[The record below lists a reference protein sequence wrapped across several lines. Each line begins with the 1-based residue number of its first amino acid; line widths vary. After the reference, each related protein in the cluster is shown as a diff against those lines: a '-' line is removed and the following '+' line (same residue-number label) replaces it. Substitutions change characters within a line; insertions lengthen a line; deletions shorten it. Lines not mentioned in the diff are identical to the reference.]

1 MVADFKDI
9 KKEDVSVAGGK
20 GANLGEMTREK
31 INVPAGF
38 IVTTEAYKEFLRVN
52 KITDIINNELNK
64 AGNDEK
70 SILNAACYFRKRI
83 RSGTFPAALKNLIGE
98 KYNALGENKK
108 VAIRSSATAEDLAD
122 ASFAGQQDSYLNIQ
136 GMDEILEH
144 IRSCYASLWTDRAVS
159 YRFRQ
164 GYDQSRVSI
173 AVIVQEMVE
182 SEKSGVLFTV
192 APINKNENA
201 MLINAAFGLGES
213 VVSGRVSADTYM
225 IDKKTGMI
233 QINIGNKETQIVY
246 DKKGTV
252 ERVLSDDKRKS
263 RVLNDSEISKLREN
277 GLKIEKHYNMP
288 MDIEWAV
295 KDGKV
300 YILQARAITTLNKK
314 TDDTDEENEL
324 SQYIKGKKINK
335 STRKALGFIL
345 EKMPFAYRTLDFC
358 YLEAIND
365 QKANILSEGGIVIA
379 KNPLIDDDGIQSFS
393 DTGIHFNKNIFNF
406 FKVLKTV
413 KDFDYCYERC
423 LDFMEKYES
432 EIERIKTLEF
442 ENMTLSQCKKFII
455 ESYDLLS
462 SLAYD
467 RFKYALFP
475 SVLRSKGLD
484 KIIKKA
490 DPSYASFDFYSG
502 LNNKTSTVN
511 SDISTLAR
519 EIRKNTEL
527 RDLVTAGESYNKLY
541 ENYDEFRLSADRFMK
556 DNGYRSDFNCY
567 CLAARTFMEDPDRL
581 LKILIPILKEDE
593 ESTVRTVKKDFLK
606 IMQKL
611 EKIYGVKYKKTEKQI
626 YRFRYFHVVREET
639 QYMWETLFFYIRQ
652 CVKRINF
659 ILLGNEDIDSGVANL
674 FYKELLEVL
683 EKGALS
689 ESDKEK
695 INRRNSKYPLAVK
708 VWEASKTLV
717 FKCEG
722 DVLKGVSA
730 SGGTAVARVCVINDP
745 GEFYKMKK
753 GDILLCHYTDPE
765 WTPLFK
771 LASAVVSDTGS
782 ELSHAAIVARE
793 YNIPAVLGVGLA
805 SLKFKD
811 GDRIQVDGDKG
822 LVKRL

>member
-9 KKEDVSVAGGK
+9 KKEDVPIAGGK

-38 IVTTEAYKEFLRVN
+38 IVTSEAYKEFLRVN
-52 KITDIINNELNK
+52 GIADIINNELNK
-64 AGNDEK
+64 AGNDER
-70 SILNAACYFRKRI
+70 SLLNAAVYFRERI
-83 RSGTFPAALKNLIGE
+83 NSGTFPDALKSLIRE
-98 KYNALGENKK
+98 KYNDLGEHKK

-136 GMDEILEH
+136 GMEEILEH

-159 YRFRQ
+159 YRSRQ
-164 GYDQSRVSI
+164 GYDQSKVSI

-192 APINKNENA
+192 DPINKNENA

-213 VVSGRVSADTYM
+213 VVSGRVSADTYI
-225 IDKKTGMI
+225 IDKKTGKS
-233 QINIGNKETQIVY
+233 QINIGNKETQIIY

-252 ERVLSDDKRKS
+252 EETLSDDKRKS
-263 RVLNDSEISKLREN
+263 RVLNDSEISKLSKS
-277 GLKIEKHYNMP
+277 GLKIEKHYKMP

-300 YILQARAITTLNKK
+300 YILQARAITTLNKDSLDK
-314 TDDTDEENEL
+314 YEENAV

-345 EKMPFAYRTLDFC
+345 EKMPFAYRVLDFC

-379 KNPLIDDDGIQSFS
+379 KNPQIDDDGIQTFS
-393 DTGIHFNKNIFNF
+393 DAGVHFNKNILKF
-406 FKVLKTV
+406 FKVLKIV

-423 LDFMEKYES
+423 LDFMKKYES

-442 ENMTLSQCKKFII
+442 EDMSLDQCKKFIK
-455 ESYDLLS
+455 ESYELLK

-484 KIIKKA
+484 KIIKRA
-490 DPSYASFDFYSG
+490 DRSYVAFDLYSG
-502 LNNKTSTVN
+502 LNNKTSAVN
-511 SDISTLAR
+511 SDISTLIC
-519 EIRKNTEL
+519 EIKKNTEL
-527 RDLVTAGESYNKLY
+527 KDRVTAGESYNKLY
-541 ENYDEFRLSADRFMK
+541 ENFDEFRLSADRFMK

-567 CLAARTFMEDPDRL
+567 CLAARTFIEDPDRL
-581 LKILIPILKEDE
+581 LDILIPVLKYDDK
-593 ESTVRTVKKDFLK
+593 STVKTDQKDFLK

-611 EKIYGVKYKKTEKQI
+611 EKIYGKKYKKIKKQI
-626 YRFRYFHVVREET
+626 DRFRYFHVVREET
-639 QYMWETLFFYIRQ
+639 QYLWETLFFYIRQ

-659 ILLGNEDIDSGVANL
+659 ILIGNEDIDSGVANL

-683 EKGALS
+683 EKGLLN
-689 ESDKEK
+689 EVDKEK
-695 INRRNSKYPLAVK
+695 INRRNKKYPLAVK

-717 FKCEG
+717 FKCGG
-722 DVLKGVSA
+722 DILKGVSA
-730 SGGTAVARVCVINDP
+730 SGGTSVGKVCVINDP

-753 GDILLCHYTDPE
+753 GDVLVCHYTDPE
-765 WTPLFK
+765 WTPLFG
-771 LASAVVSDTGS
+771 LASAVVADTGS

-811 GDRIQVDGDKG
+811 GDMIQVDGDKG
-822 LVKRL
+822 VVKRI